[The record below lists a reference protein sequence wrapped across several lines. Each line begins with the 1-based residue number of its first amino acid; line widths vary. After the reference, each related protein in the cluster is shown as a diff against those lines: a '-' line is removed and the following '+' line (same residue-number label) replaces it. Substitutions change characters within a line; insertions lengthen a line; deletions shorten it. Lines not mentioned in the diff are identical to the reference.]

1 MKKSVCRTLFFIYF
15 SRKIRPMKN
24 LFPILLLLALF
35 SCKKSAEPPVS
46 KVDSTKIIDS
56 INLVR
61 TKINDS
67 ILGNRGFKNM
77 EGTHRLSH
85 DMLKGTG
92 KITFQKMGQDEYKV
106 SGKQADGKQFL
117 TIDGTAKMTSPKNL
131 KFDGSI
137 KQSISYNDNG
147 KVDVRSGKRN
157 FSTNDGGKTFKLYE
171 SLNSSGFADKIII
184 KL

>member
-1 MKKSVCRTLFFIYF
+1 
-15 SRKIRPMKN
+15 MKN
-24 LFPILLLLALF
+24 LFSIVILLALF
-35 SCKKSAEPPVS
+35 SCNKSSESKVP
-46 KVDSTKIIDS
+46 KVDSAKIIDS

-67 ILGNRGFKNM
+67 ILGNRGFINM

-92 KITFQKMGQDEYKV
+92 KITFQKIGQDEYEV

-117 TIDGTAKMTSPKNL
+117 TVDGIAKMTSHKNL
-131 KFDGSI
+131 KFEGNIS
-137 KQSISYNDNG
+137 QSISENDNG

-157 FSTNDGGKTFKLYE
+157 FSSSDGGKTFKLYE
-171 SLNSSGFADKIII
+171 SMNSSGFADKIII